1 MRTTIQTILKLLKY
15 ILIALLNTILL
26 FYLMSYSFDDLA
38 YIFDS
43 HISDILNILLV
54 TMLSIIGM
62 RILVAY
68 FRKKEIESVRTK
80 IIASIVLTLL
90 VSSFLYVNFSYHL
103 VHNKIL
109 NRTFRCTLNRKLKP
123 VMEGAHG
130 ELTKINCVLNSKEY
144 QEISNSG
151 VLPKLPIEATNIKLA
166 YEHFNFLGDFSLHV
180 IYDVPLNVEVKT
192 IEKEGVDWSENQS
205 FETVGSIKRVSYSYF
220 KI

>member
-1 MRTTIQTILKLLKY
+1 MRTIIQTILKSLKY
-15 ILIALLNTILL
+15 ILIALLNAILL
-26 FYLMSYSFDDLA
+26 FYLLNKCYDALSYR
-38 YIFDS
+38 FDS
-43 HISDILNILLV
+43 HLDDLFKISVVIIVSL
-54 TMLSIIGM
+54 IGM

-68 FRKKEIESVRTK
+68 FRRKKIESVRTK

-90 VSSFLYVNFSYHL
+90 VSAFLYVNFSYHL
-103 VHNKIL
+103 VHNKLL
-109 NRTFRCTLNRKLKP
+109 NRTFRSALNRKLKP
-123 VMEGAHG
+123 VMEGPYG

-166 YEHFNFLGDFSLHV
+166 YEHFSFLGDFSLHV

-205 FETVGSIKRVSYSYF
+205 FETVGNIKRVSYSYS

>member
-1 MRTTIQTILKLLKY
+1 
-15 ILIALLNTILL
+15 
-26 FYLMSYSFDDLA
+26 
-38 YIFDS
+38 
-43 HISDILNILLV
+43 
-54 TMLSIIGM
+54 
-62 RILVAY
+62 
-68 FRKKEIESVRTK
+68 
-80 IIASIVLTLL
+80 
-90 VSSFLYVNFSYHL
+90 
-103 VHNKIL
+103 
-109 NRTFRCTLNRKLKP
+109 
-123 VMEGAHG
+123 MEGAHG